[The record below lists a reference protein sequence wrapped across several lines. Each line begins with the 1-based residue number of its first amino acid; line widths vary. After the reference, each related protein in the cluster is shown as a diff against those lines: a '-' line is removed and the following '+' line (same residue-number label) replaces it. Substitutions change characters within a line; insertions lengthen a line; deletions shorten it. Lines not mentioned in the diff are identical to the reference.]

1 MTEPQSVPP
10 GDPLTVLAALG
21 ARLDE
26 LVDAAGPAR
35 WNTDTPAAG
44 WDVAMQIAHLT
55 WTDEVSVLAITD
67 PEAFA
72 TVVEVANADVS
83 GFVDAGADE
92 IASAGRDEVLA
103 RWRRSRG
110 ELADA
115 LAAVDPGDKLPWFGP
130 PMRPGSMIAAR
141 IMETWAHGVDVA
153 DGLGIVTGDDPA
165 FVAALPHVAKLGFK
179 TRAFAYMMNGLE
191 APTSE
196 VHVALTTPG
205 GAVLEFGSAGADQR
219 VSGPI
224 LDFCLLVTQRTHL
237 ADTGLQASGDDAA
250 EWLRIAQ
257 AFAGPAGGGREKG
270 ARS

>member
-1 MTEPQSVPP
+1 MSRDDSAADDLDHL
-10 GDPLTVLAALG
+10 GDPLG
-21 ARLDE
+21 A
-26 LVDAAGPAR
+26 
-35 WNTDTPAAG
+35 
-44 WDVAMQIAHLT
+44 
-55 WTDEVSVLAITD
+55 
-67 PEAFA
+67 
-72 TVVEVANADVS
+72 
-83 GFVDAGADE
+83 
-92 IASAGRDEVLA
+92 
-103 RWRRSRG
+103 
-110 ELADA
+110 
-115 LAAVDPGDKLPWFGP
+115 
-130 PMRPGSMIAAR
+130 
-141 IMETWAHGVDVA
+141 
-153 DGLGIVTGDDPA
+153 A
-165 FVAALPHVAKLGFK
+165 FVAALPQVAKLGFK